1 MQHINT
7 RCLSLLPSIE
17 RLSEMYEPL
26 KFYFLNEETP
36 KEKFTTTIKNFKL
49 LKSFFVNNNGLC
61 TLNFLENVL
70 VDIQRAELKLQR
82 ACTLTVD
89 LYSIITNLI
98 KKLEQRLNDK
108 YFGNKT
114 YSILNQLKDVDKNKA
129 EELQQSFEL
138 FIKSVIEYIN
148 SYFDHERKF
157 YEKLSVFD
165 CQSVNFLKAVKAELL
180 DIAMKNLPE
189 KRYETDEAV
198 KKYNVKILR

>member
-1 MQHINT
+1 
-7 RCLSLLPSIE
+7 LSLLPSIE